1 MANTD
6 WAFGLMP
13 YKEVLRARVY
23 TVITNPVINVFIGDA
38 VIAGGVNTLSKKM
51 GYCQSI
57 EDANIPDGNPGILG
71 AVLACYDEK
80 MDPLKY
86 IPATR
91 VGAGGVA
98 GHVLVAD
105 HPDQEF
111 VMREDFGGNA
121 ITLAEGSQNAN
132 IKSVAICAGNTKT
145 GRSQQMIDSNTAG
158 NAAALNLKLIAPHPN
173 DTLLV
178 ADDTPGDSA
187 DEGCRYIC
195 QINEH
200 YYGDSI
206 AGIA

>member
-6 WAFGLMP
+6 WAFGLMAHG
-13 YKEVLRARVY
+13 EVKRARIY
-23 TVITNPVINVFIGDA
+23 NVITNPVINVMLGDA
-38 VIAGGVNTLSKKM
+38 VIAGGVNTLSP
-51 GYCQSI
+51 GGVYYQSI
-57 EDANIPDGNPGILG
+57 EDGAVPDGNPGILG
-71 AVLACYDEK
+71 AVLACFDEK

-111 VMREDFGGNA
+111 VMREDFDANA

-145 GRSQQMIDSNTAG
+145 GRSWQMIDSNTVG

-187 DEGCRYIC
+187 DEGARYLC

-200 YYGDSI
+200 YYGDTI